1 MQSPT
6 VRVTANIPRAEQ
18 NYKPQTLVR
27 KLREKVRE
35 RTERLDRVMVDKRG
49 MAVESHSPH
58 TEDIMSRN
66 DSLPFMVSGSKEDPR
81 RDYIE
86 AIKVDATEYRPQ
98 VRTTVTPDI
107 VNREFNFIKD
117 EMLPPP
123 IQPVLPH
130 AYDNMEMSQ

>member
-1 MQSPT
+1 MG
-6 VRVTANIPRAEQ
+6 VRDMGG
-18 NYKPQTLVR
+18 
-27 KLREKVRE
+27 VRE
-35 RTERLDRVMVDKRG
+35 RTERLTVDRRG
-49 MAVESHSPH
+49 MALDSHSPH

-66 DSLPFMVSGSKEDPR
+66 DSLPFMHTGIKEDPR

-107 VNREFNFIKD
+107 VNRELNFIKD

-123 IQPVLPH
+123 VQPVLPH
-130 AYDNMEMSQ
+130 TYDNMEMS